1 MKEPKPCLH
10 RVVYYESDQMGVV
23 HHSNYIRW
31 FEEARDDLV
40 RSRGIDYRE
49 IEARGVLMPVRS
61 IACDY
66 RSAAKYGDVAAIYA
80 FPRFF
85 NGVRLRYE
93 YEVRGEDGVLIAT
106 GMSEHCFIDAATRKP
121 LNLKRRLPEISEA
134 LSRLVEDINGG
145 NE

>member
-106 GMSEHCFIDAATRKP
+106 GMSEHCFIDAETRKP
-121 LNLKRRLPEISEA
+121 LVLKKFMPEYAGILKALAGQEA
-134 LSRLVEDINGG
+134 GG
-145 NE
+145 QA